1 MEILVIIM
9 GVMIMIIP
17 SLHSPYQGGSNGGEI
32 IQICFFM
39 NLIVNNESIVS
50 IATRYV

>member
-1 MEILVIIM
+1 
-9 GVMIMIIP
+9 MIIP
-17 SLHSPYQGGSNGGEI
+17 PLYSPYQGDSNGGQI
-32 IQICFFM
+32 IKIRFFI